1 MYLSSQ
7 LAELE
12 QSRDELRT
20 LVVRR
25 KGEMAETKEQLMAA
39 EAKIQVG
46 ERDITLRYSNH
57 TDVVNLCR

>member
-1 MYLSSQ
+1 M
-7 LAELE
+7 
-12 QSRDELRT
+12 
-20 LVVRR
+20 VVRR

-46 ERDITLRYSNH
+46 DRDITLHYSNH